1 MATYRLCF
9 ATSPE
14 SAASLHEQITGEEDA
29 GYLAG
34 LAYKDTRL
42 WSSNVPRQW
51 LPTTSLQ
58 HSGIAI
64 ACVASI
70 SVVLQGRYWKD
81 SRPRSLILY
90 GIPFPALPQLLLY
103 ARGLVTLHLIIPHSG
118 YFSPEAMV
126 TGLSA
131 LPRLEHLD
139 LEFLSSRSQ
148 PNRAR
153 RRPPLQTRIVLPA
166 LRKLNFKGV
175 NEYLEDL
182 VAQINAPLLRNVYIT
197 LFNQLAFDVSQ
208 FSQFIGRAENL
219 NAFNQ
224 AEVVFYHLSLGIRLH
239 PYKYRQRMTRL
250 SSSESRAES

>member
-1 MATYRLCF
+1 MVTDNVFAALRHRDRVCYIDLCGL
-9 ATSPE
+9 TS
-14 SAASLHEQITGEEDA
+14 SLLE
-29 GYLAG
+29 G
-34 LAYKDTRL
+34 LAAEIT
-42 WSSNVPRQW
+42 
-51 LPTTSLQ
+51 
-58 HSGIAI
+58 
-64 ACVASI
+64 
-70 SVVLQGRYWKD
+70 
-81 SRPRSLILY
+81 
-90 GIPFPALPQLLLY
+90 QL
-103 ARGLVTLHLIIPHSG
+103 VWHPG

-148 PNRAR
+148 SNRESR
-153 RRPPLQTRIVLPA
+153 GPPLQTRIVLHA

-224 AEVVFYHLSLGIRLH
+224 AEVVFYHLSVGIRLH
-239 PYKYRQRMTRL
+239 P
-250 SSSESRAES
+250 